1 MSLKYV
7 LLAFTLGARA
17 VQLTPT
23 PTPAPGVTYV
33 AGEVSVK
40 NEPVVLARQDGVWT
54 VDCRST
60 SDNRTLTPVVQPG
73 QRYTIVF
80 SGGVREEHLTPLQA
94 PEDGWFPTTGGRR
107 FNLAAA
113 ISVEE
118 ER

>member
-7 LLAFTLGARA
+7 LLAFTLGAPA
-17 VQLTPT
+17 AQLTPT
-23 PTPAPGVTYV
+23 PTPAPGITYV
-33 AGEVSVK
+33 TGEVSIK

-60 SDNRTLTPVVQPG
+60 SEPRTLTPVVLAG
-73 QRYTIVF
+73 HRYTIVF
-80 SGGVREEHLTPLQA
+80 SAGVREEHLTPLQA
-94 PEDGWFPTTGGRR
+94 PEDGWFPTSGGRR
-107 FNLAAA
+107 FNLGTA